1 MIDDN
6 LDIRHW
12 ETQGKLWSGDVTP
25 RHIAADI
32 MPSEIKESY
41 VMQSMARKE
50 VLVYF
55 TEQYVKM

>member
-41 VMQSMARKE
+41 VMARKE
-50 VLVYF
+50 VFVYF

>member
-12 ETQGKLWSGDVTP
+12 ETQGELWSGNVTP

-41 VMQSMARKE
+41 VM
-50 VLVYF
+50 
-55 TEQYVKM
+55 

>member
-41 VMQSMARKE
+41 VM
-50 VLVYF
+50 
-55 TEQYVKM
+55 